1 MFWMQTIIMT
11 LKLHECASHEP
22 GEDLQK
28 DFEIGQL
35 EHKLMAT
42 QEDILEQAANL
53 KIERDEDFRIVNNI
67 WSSETD
73 FMSKEEL
80 SDVDKMTMSLHKYFS
95 QRVFNQ

>member
-1 MFWMQTIIMT
+1 
-11 LKLHECASHEP
+11 
-22 GEDLQK
+22 
-28 DFEIGQL
+28 
-35 EHKLMAT
+35 MAT

-53 KIERDEDFRIVNNI
+53 KIERDEDFVNNI

-95 QRVFNQ
+95 QRI

>member
-1 MFWMQTIIMT
+1 
-11 LKLHECASHEP
+11 
-22 GEDLQK
+22 
-28 DFEIGQL
+28 
-35 EHKLMAT
+35 MAT

-95 QRVFNQ
+95 QRI